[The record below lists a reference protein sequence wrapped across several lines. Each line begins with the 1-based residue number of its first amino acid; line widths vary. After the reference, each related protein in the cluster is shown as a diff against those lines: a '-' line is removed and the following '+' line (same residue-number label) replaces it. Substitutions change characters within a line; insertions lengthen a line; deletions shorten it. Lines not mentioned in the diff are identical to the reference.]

1 MKICSGDKGILN
13 ISDRIQL
20 FKVQILN
27 SHSTPQESIQE
38 SVKKT
43 FAIPSIHFSNL
54 SLTIS
59 NDQLSKTYP
68 DNLLVFNFL
77 TDTNFFPL
85 PQLWDS
91 ILFSAI

>member
-1 MKICSGDKGILN
+1 MKIYSSDKGILN

-20 FKVQILN
+20 FKVQTLN
-27 SHSTPQESIQE
+27 SHSTQQESIQE

-43 FAIPSIHFSNL
+43 FAIPNIHFSNL

-68 DNLLVFNFL
+68 DNLLVFSIL

-85 PQLWDS
+85 PPVLDS
-91 ILFSAI
+91 VLLSAV